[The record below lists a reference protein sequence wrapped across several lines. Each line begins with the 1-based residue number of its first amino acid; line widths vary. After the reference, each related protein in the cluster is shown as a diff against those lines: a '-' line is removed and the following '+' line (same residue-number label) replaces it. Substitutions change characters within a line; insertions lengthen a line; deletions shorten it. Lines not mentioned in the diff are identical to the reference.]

1 MRTLIV
7 LVVVLAE
14 SFGCGR
20 SSGQQGTSSATDA
33 GMPPVV
39 DAGMIE
45 AAADGPSC
53 FTNPQT
59 YLEIINA
66 CTDAEAIDKTDDLS
80 PMSLADG
87 GLQPLP

>member
-1 MRTLIV
+1 MRLLV
-7 LVVVLAE
+7 LFGALAV

-20 SSGQQGTSSATDA
+20 SSSAPSTSPGTDA
-33 GMPPVV
+33 GTSFGDASMTL
-39 DAGMIE
+39 DAG
-45 AAADGPSC
+45 ADGPSC

>member
-1 MRTLIV
+1 MRS
-7 LVVVLAE
+7 LVVMVVVFAASL
-14 SFGCGR
+14 GCGR
-20 SSGQQGTSSATDA
+20 SSGQQGTPSGNDA

-39 DAGMIE
+39 DAGMTE

-59 YLEIINA
+59 YLQIINA
-66 CTDAEAIDKTDDLS
+66 CTDAEAIDKADDLS